1 MNRNLEANKYY
12 TEAEQNADHVALI
25 YRNDGSRARE
35 YIRSLKGSWEE
46 EPKRVQEGL
55 KCRYRRFGTSALITG
70 QDKIANL
77 HQRPEESLDRY
88 IRRALKLNGV
98 CDGREDMQED
108 LSDRLW
114 RGQRTSELGGSHGR
128 YVRQASTNPFRN
140 VYRECVPDRPFR
152 CFVQRIIILDRL

>member
-55 KCRYRRFGTSALITG
+55 KCRYRRFGTSASSP
-70 QDKIANL
+70 DKIRSLTSTSDQKNL
-77 HQRPEESLDRY
+77 WT
-88 IRRALKLNGV
+88 ATF
-98 CDGREDMQED
+98 DG
-108 LSDRLW
+108 
-114 RGQRTSELGGSHGR
+114 
-128 YVRQASTNPFRN
+128 P
-140 VYRECVPDRPFR
+140 
-152 CFVQRIIILDRL
+152 